1 MRITQIRGPELNTKS
16 SFLPVPHPNHPESRL
31 IFPTLQMR

>member
-1 MRITQIRGPELNTKS
+1 MKTTQIRGPELNIKT
-16 SFLPVPHPNHPESRL
+16 SFLPVPHPNHPEPRL